1 MTIDSPDSG
10 RSPFQRSQKR
20 APTSATGAAPR
31 CSSPARNPR
40 PRAGRV
46 PMTSRNP
53 CETIATGTDCG
64 SPAPRTVCRD
74 AVVSAI
80 AAKPRVCACQSR
92 KLGSDTLAPRLPV
105 SPIWN
110 SCTMRSASG
119 YGSGRSSTPSTT
131 VNIAAAA
138 PMPSPMV
145 RIAVSE
151 NDGTRAS
158 ERPAIRRSRLR
169 SRSQAPRSSS
179 AVASRACTTPP
190 NFRRAARRASS
201 GDMPAAMCFAVCC
214 SMWKAISSAMRSSRR
229 AMPALLRLRWRAA
242 PGRWRAKAGATTRAR
257 ARRAGGRPR
266 SACSSARGGCWR

>member
-1 MTIDSPDSG
+1 MTTDSPARG

-31 CSSPARNPR
+31 CSSSGRNPR

-46 PMTSRNP
+46 PMTSKKP

-64 SPAPRTVCRD
+64 SPAPRTVCGNT
-74 AVVSAI
+74 VVAAI

-92 KLGSDTLAPRLPV
+92 KLGSDTLAPRVPL

-119 YGSGRSSTPSTT
+119 YGRGRSSTPSTT
-131 VNIAAAA
+131 LNIAAAA
-138 PMPSPMV
+138 PMPRPIV
-145 RIAVSE
+145 RIAVTE
-151 NDGTRAS
+151 NDGTRAR
-158 ERPAIRRSRLR
+158 ERQAMRRSRAK

-179 AVASRACTTPP
+179 RVASRACTTPP
-190 NFRRAARRASS
+190 NFRRAAREASS

-229 AMPALLRLRWRAA
+229 AIPLSPQASVARSTRSMARDSRRHDSSSRTTCRRPAAVSL
-242 PGRWRAKAGATTRAR
+242 
-257 ARRAGGRPR
+257 
-266 SACSSARGGCWR
+266 